1 MGMMSSQPMDIRM
14 AQIEG
19 SYHQVADRLNGIDL
33 RLNGID
39 LRLNGI
45 DRRLDAFDQK
55 IDARFAQV
63 DARFGHVEQQFMWV
77 IGLIVTSWVTTI
89 LAVLLHR

>member
-1 MGMMSSQPMDIRM
+1 MMSSQPTDIRM
-14 AQIEG
+14 AQLEG
-19 SYHQVADRLNGIDL
+19 SYHQVADRLNGID
-33 RLNGID
+33 R
-39 LRLNGI
+39 RLNGI

-63 DARFGHVEQQFMWV
+63 DARLGHVEQQFMWV

>member
-1 MGMMSSQPMDIRM
+1 MMSSQPMDIRM
-14 AQIEG
+14 AQLEG
-19 SYHQVADRLNGIDL
+19 SYHQVADRLNGID
-33 RLNGID
+33 
-39 LRLNGI
+39 
-45 DRRLDAFDQK
+45 RRLDAFDRK